1 MDADDDYFLDRYDC
15 PSSSPKI
22 NETSNSDSLVN
33 SLNIVSKIANTFDD
47 DEPYEYDDD
56 YDQLVY
62 SNVPTDSD
70 GVQFNSLVDGAEEYL
85 REIWSQLNVGHN
97 GYLTVSELYSVCE
110 HIGMSVASEE
120 MIQQLF
126 DKLDNDQDGRVSFSE
141 FVDGLF
147 KYVHHQ
153 YQDNNYQQSLNDQQ
167 QTFNPISNTI
177 EKYSEETLNNDK
189 NFNNTSN
196 SSYQL
201 ALSVSGKSPKISS
214 SIDSYTYHTRE
225 PLTLNILS
233 SYSNFLTIKSDK
245 DG

>member
-1 MDADDDYFLDRYDC
+1 MDDDDYFVDRYDC
-15 PSSSPKI
+15 PSSSPKMD
-22 NETSNSDSLVN
+22 ETGNSDSLVN
-33 SLNIVSKIANTFDD
+33 SLNIVSKITDTFED

-62 SNVPTDSD
+62 SNAATIPDNA
-70 GVQFNSLVDGAEEYL
+70 QFHSLVDGAEEYL

-97 GYLTVSELYSVCE
+97 GYLTVSELYIVCE

-153 YQDNNYQQSLNDQQ
+153 YQDNNCQQLLKDHQ
-167 QTFNPISNTI
+167 QTFNSITNTF
-177 EKYSEETLNNDK
+177 EEYCDETLDK
-189 NFNNTSN
+189 NLMKKNAPI

-201 ALSVSGKSPKISS
+201 ALSVSGQSSKISS
-214 SIDSYTYHTRE
+214 TIDPYTYQTGE
-225 PLTLNILS
+225 PLFSNILS